1 MRIKRFIILSL
12 IIILVFPH
20 KCMASDTYNI
30 QALIDEFEDGTG
42 CKSVSVVIY
51 DHGNISYYG
60 DKDGLYQIG
69 SMTKSFTGLAAVKL
83 INEGKLSE
91 DDKVS
96 DYISGFEVFFESQKV
111 DITVGQLLSQ
121 TSGFTNSEKDYPS
134 AAEEMTL
141 QDWAMTMS
149 GKELK
154 SAPGTEYNYSN
165 VNYNLLGAIIENVS
179 GMTYREYM
187 EKEILDP
194 IGMKRTFV
202 GYPDASGVQVIE
214 GARLAYRRAVDYE
227 ISVKEGRIPAGYFYS
242 NTEDMAKWM
251 SAWMNTD
258 DISEEFR
265 GPSEYI
271 IGSLAKQGGYFA
283 GWERF
288 SDDVIGHSGGTP
300 NYSSRIVI
308 SKKDGIAVCV
318 LTNLNVA
325 ASTDSLCNTLYA
337 VVSGKEAGPI
347 TKDVWTVF
355 DIVFSLISVIL
366 IGLFIVLLNV
376 KNRKILLGIGVLL
389 IILLVLV
396 LSVFPAIFGAALTE
410 ILLVWAP
417 WSMTGSLILLMVNIL
432 LIIIKQVLGGAKLTL
447 SSAARLRTVPTEK

>member
-1 MRIKRFIILSL
+1 MRIKRFLLLSL
-12 IIILVFPH
+12 IVFLIFPH
-20 KCMASDTYNI
+20 KCAASDTYNI
-30 QALIDEFEDGTG
+30 RALIDEFEDDTR
-42 CKSVSVVIY
+42 CESVSVVIY
-51 DHGNISYYG
+51 DHGNVSYYG
-60 DKDGLYQIG
+60 DKEGLYQIG

-96 DYISGFEVFFESQKV
+96 DHISGFEVYFESEKV
-111 DITVGQLLSQ
+111 DITVGQLLEQ

-134 AAEEMTL
+134 AADGMSL
-141 QDWAMTMS
+141 QEWAMTMS

-154 SAPGTEYNYSN
+154 SAPGAEYNYSN
-165 VNYNLLGAIIENVS
+165 ANYNLLGSIIEKVS
-179 GMTYREYM
+179 GMSYREYM
-187 EKEILDP
+187 EKEILGP
-194 IGMKRTFV
+194 VGMKSTFV

-242 NTEDMAKWM
+242 NAEDMAKWM

-325 ASTDSLCNTLYA
+325 ASTDSLCNTIYA

-355 DIVFSLISVIL
+355 DIVFSLVSIFFAA
-366 IGLFIVLLNV
+366 LF
-376 KNRKILLGIGVLL
+376 
-389 IILLVLV
+389 IILLKVNSRRILIATGVALAVLLVVV
-396 LSVFPAIFGAALTE
+396 LSVFPAIFGASLTE

-417 WSMTGSLILLMVNIL
+417 WSMMGGLILLLVDIFMIIL
-432 LIIIKQVLGGAKLTL
+432 KQVLGDLK
-447 SSAARLRTVPTEK
+447 

>member
-1 MRIKRFIILSL
+1 MRIKRFLLLSL
-12 IIILVFPH
+12 IVFLIFPH
-20 KCMASDTYNI
+20 KCAASYTYNI
-30 QALIDEFEDGTG
+30 QALIDEFEDDTR
-42 CKSVSVVIY
+42 CESVSVVIY
-51 DHGNISYYG
+51 DHGNVSYYG

-83 INEGKLSE
+83 INEGKLSV

-96 DYISGFEVFFESQKV
+96 DHISGFEVYFESEKV
-111 DITVGQLLSQ
+111 DITVRQLLEQ

-134 AAEEMTL
+134 AADGMSL
-141 QDWAMTMS
+141 QEWAMTMS

-154 SAPGTEYNYSN
+154 SAPGAEYNYSN
-165 VNYNLLGAIIENVS
+165 VNYNLLGAIIEKVS
-179 GMTYREYM
+179 GMSYREYM

-194 IGMKRTFV
+194 LGMKSTFV
-202 GYPDASGVQVIE
+202 GYPDADGARVVE
-214 GARLAYRRAVDYE
+214 GTRLAYRRAVDYK
-227 ISVKEGRIPAGYFYS
+227 ISVKEARIPAGYFYS

-251 SAWMNTD
+251 SAWMNED
-258 DISEEFR
+258 EMSEAFR
-265 GPSEYI
+265 GASDYI
-271 IGSLAKQGGYFA
+271 IGSLAKEGGYFA

-308 SKKDGIAVCV
+308 SKKDGVAVCV

-325 ASTDSLCNTLYA
+325 ASTDSLCNTIYA

-355 DIVFSLISVIL
+355 DIVFSLISIFFAV
-366 IGLFIVLLNV
+366 LF
-376 KNRKILLGIGVLL
+376 
-389 IILLVLV
+389 IILLKVNSRRILIATGVALAVLLVVV
-396 LSVFPAIFGAALTE
+396 LSVFPAIFGAPLTE

-417 WSMTGSLILLMVNIL
+417 WSMMGSIILLLVDIL
-432 LIIIKQVLGGAKLTL
+432 MIILKQVLGGKKCE
-447 SSAARLRTVPTEK
+447 RRV